1 MTRSIVA
8 VIRSAAALSAL
19 ATALD
24 SLIRDRRRGAPPE
37 PHRMLVVID
46 APIDDVWA
54 IASDIER
61 QPVWMRDMRRVTMLT
76 EGPIGVGSRG
86 LSTVRMLGIG
96 VTDPVT
102 ITEWQ
107 PPTRFAI
114 RHEGRWAG
122 GGVITLEG
130 GVDGTTT
137 VVRWDETLRAP
148 FLPDL
153 ASVLQAPVFRAVF
166 QADLVRL
173 KRLVETGSADG
184 PESPLVRLLVA

>member
-1 MTRSIVA
+1 MARPIVA
-8 VIRSAAALSAL
+8 LARLTVAAGGVAL
-19 ATALD
+19 TAD
-24 SLIRDRRRGAPPE
+24 QLIRRARRGAPPE
-37 PHRMLVVID
+37 PLRMVVVID

-61 QPVWMRDMRRVTMLT
+61 QPVWMRDMRRVAMLT
-76 EGPIGVGSRG
+76 DAPTGVGSRG
-86 LSTVRMLGIG
+86 LATVRMLGLQ

-122 GGVITLEG
+122 GGVISLEA

-148 FLPDL
+148 VLPDL
-153 ASVLQAPVFRAVF
+153 AAVVQAPVFRAVF

>member
-1 MTRSIVA
+1 
-8 VIRSAAALSAL
+8 
-19 ATALD
+19 
-24 SLIRDRRRGAPPE
+24 
-37 PHRMLVVID
+37 
-46 APIDDVWA
+46 
-54 IASDIER
+54 
-61 QPVWMRDMRRVTMLT
+61 
-76 EGPIGVGSRG
+76 
-86 LSTVRMLGIG
+86 MLGIQ

-122 GGVITLEG
+122 GGVITLEA

-137 VVRWDETLRAP
+137 VVRWAETLRAP

-153 ASVLQAPVFRAVF
+153 AAVLQAPVFRAVF